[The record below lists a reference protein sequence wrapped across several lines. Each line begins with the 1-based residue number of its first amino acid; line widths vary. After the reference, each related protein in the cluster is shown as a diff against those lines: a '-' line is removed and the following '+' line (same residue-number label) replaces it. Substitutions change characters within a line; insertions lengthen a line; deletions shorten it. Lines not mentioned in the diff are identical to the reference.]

1 MNKESKHFQV
11 AVLGGGVTGS
21 AIFHVLSK
29 YTNIN
34 SIALI
39 EKCDR
44 LGQINSKE
52 NNNSQTLHFGDIE
65 ANYSFEK
72 AKSTKAASEMVVNYL
87 NKMGDEGKKMYT
99 IAPKLL
105 LAVGEKEINIFNER
119 FKNFKEIFPD
129 FKKIYREDIA
139 MIEPEIVNGRK
150 ADEQIVAGYSEN
162 GYTVDFG
169 KLAESFVEEAKKDTG
184 KDLQVFLNTKVEK
197 IIKKEKG
204 FSILTDKEKIVADI
218 IVVAMCSHSLMFAKS
233 LGYGKE
239 FSILPVGGNFYT
251 SERKVLNCKVYTMQ
265 NDKMPFAG
273 VHGDP
278 NIYDE
283 DQTRFGP
290 TANIIPFLER
300 NNLKTFFEFIRS
312 TGSLYSVIAL
322 FRVISDK
329 ILFTFLFKSLIYE
342 IPYFGP
348 RAYVKLCRKII
359 PTLKYEDFKNGK
371 SKAGIRPQ
379 LVDNR
384 TGKFKMGEAEI
395 IGDNIIFN
403 ISPSPGA
410 SVCLANA
417 AKNAKR
423 VIDFSAGK
431 FRFEEGEFDRDL
443 LS

>member
-1 MNKESKHFQV
+1 MKKESKHFQV

-39 EKCDR
+39 EKCDH

-87 NKMGDEGKKMYT
+87 KKLGDEGKKMYT

-119 FKNFKEIFPD
+119 FKTFKEIFPD
-129 FKKIYREDIA
+129 FKKLYREDIA
-139 MIEPEIVNGRK
+139 LIEPEIVNGRK

-184 KDLQVFLNTKVEK
+184 KDLQVSLNTKVEK
-197 IIKKEKG
+197 IIKQEKG
-204 FSILTDKEKIVADI
+204 FLIITDKEEIVADI

-278 NIYDE
+278 NI
-283 DQTRFGP
+283 
-290 TANIIPFLER
+290 
-300 NNLKTFFEFIRS
+300 
-312 TGSLYSVIAL
+312 
-322 FRVISDK
+322 
-329 ILFTFLFKSLIYE
+329 
-342 IPYFGP
+342 
-348 RAYVKLCRKII
+348 
-359 PTLKYEDFKNGK
+359 
-371 SKAGIRPQ
+371 
-379 LVDNR
+379 
-384 TGKFKMGEAEI
+384 
-395 IGDNIIFN
+395 
-403 ISPSPGA
+403 
-410 SVCLANA
+410 
-417 AKNAKR
+417 
-423 VIDFSAGK
+423 
-431 FRFEEGEFDRDL
+431 
-443 LS
+443 